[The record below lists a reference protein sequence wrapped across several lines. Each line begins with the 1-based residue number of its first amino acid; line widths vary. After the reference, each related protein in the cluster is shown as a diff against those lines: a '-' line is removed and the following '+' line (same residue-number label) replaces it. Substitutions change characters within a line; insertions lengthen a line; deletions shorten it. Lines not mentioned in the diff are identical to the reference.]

1 MPLNHI
7 PEPVYKT
14 ATDWVAQKSSEA
26 LGEFVIWSMDIILAD
41 LASHVAVA
49 KGTKKAT
56 VQSTPTRSQVRFHC

>member
-14 ATDWVAQKSSEA
+14 ATDWIAQKAPEA
-26 LGEFVIWSMDIILAD
+26 LGDFVIWSMDIILAD

-49 KGTKKAT
+49 KGSKKVT
-56 VQSTPTRSQVRFHC
+56 VQPTPTRSQVRFHG